1 MIISANA
8 TSSTSVNISWSP
20 VPEPLRLGII
30 TQYIFNL
37 TDLLTGAL
45 TTVTF
50 DGGSLKGEVR
60 NLSKYREYNIQGAA
74 ANSKGQ
80 SNFTNVIT
88 CRTDEDGGC

>member
-8 TSSTSVNISWSP
+8 TSSTSINISWSP

-30 TQYIFNL
+30 TKYIFNI
-37 TDLLTGAL
+37 TDVLSGHLITI
-45 TTVTF
+45 TF
-50 DGGSLKGEVR
+50 DGGSLNGEVR
-60 NLSKYREYNIQGAA
+60 NLSKYQEYNIKGAA

-88 CRTDEDGGC
+88 CRTAEDGEC